1 MLLKLF
7 KGISPGVIFLI
18 ALTLGALWI
27 SAFLNPQMPAPAV
40 YETSPMPLYGIIKQV
55 TGNNLLGGVIFS
67 FLAVTILIFL
77 LVSFNTSVFFINERT
92 FLPALFYIQFSAL
105 FPQQQIMNPVIP
117 ASIFLMITL
126 MRIMKAYRKQGTA
139 FNFFDAGILIS
150 IGSLF
155 YINILW
161 FGLLLIIGIALLR
174 TGNIKEIAIS
184 ILGLLTPYI
193 LTIGLYYVLGKDIG
207 AFLADINY
215 NLFGKTSGY
224 SFSKLTIIVVILT
237 GIILLISTA
246 FLLMRMSSK
255 KIKSRKTFYLL
266 LWALFISL
274 VLYTLLP
281 SVSVEIIWI
290 TSIPASYILAHYFAF
305 VRGKI
310 IPEIM
315 FSGMFV
321 LIILL
326 QAFYIF

>member
-40 YETSPMPLYGIIKQV
+40 YETSPMPLYGIIKQI

-92 FLPALFYIQFSAL
+92 FLPALFYILFGAL

-237 GIILLISTA
+237 GIILLISTS

-274 VLYTLLP
+274 LLYTLLP
-281 SVSVEIIWI
+281 SVSIDMIWI
-290 TSIPASYILAHYFAF
+290 TSIPASYILAHYFVF

>member
-7 KGISPGVIFLI
+7 KGIGPGVIFLI

-40 YETSPMPLYGIIKQV
+40 YETSPMPLYGIFKQIAA
-55 TGNNLLGGVIFS
+55 NSPLGGVVFS
-67 FLAVTILIFL
+67 FLAVTVIIFL

-92 FLPALFYIQFSAL
+92 FLPALFYILFSAL
-105 FPQQQIMNPVIP
+105 FPQQQVMNPVIP
-117 ASIFLMITL
+117 ASIFLMIAL
-126 MRIMKAYRKQGTA
+126 MQIMKAYRKQGTA

-150 IGSLF
+150 IGSMF

-184 ILGLLTPYI
+184 IVGLLTPYL
-193 LTIGLYYVLGKDIG
+193 LTAGLYYVLGKDIG
-207 AFLADINY
+207 AFLGDIYY
-215 NLFGKTSGY
+215 NLFGKTTGY
-224 SFSKLTIIVVILT
+224 SFSRLTIIVLILT
-237 GIILLISTA
+237 GIIILVSIA

-274 VLYTLLP
+274 VLYLLLP

-290 TSIPASYILAHYFAF
+290 TGIPASYFLAHYFVF

-310 IPEIM
+310 IPEVM

-321 LIILL
+321 LVILL

>member
-40 YETSPMPLYGIIKQV
+40 YETSPMPLYGIIKQI

-92 FLPALFYIQFSAL
+92 FLPALFYILFSAL

-237 GIILLISTA
+237 GIILLISTS

-274 VLYTLLP
+274 LLYTLLP
-281 SVSVEIIWI
+281 SVSIDMIWI
-290 TSIPASYILAHYFAF
+290 TSIPASYILAHYFVF

>member
-290 TSIPASYILAHYFAF
+290 TSIPASYILAHYFVF

>member
-40 YETSPMPLYGIIKQV
+40 YETSPMPLYGIIKQI

-92 FLPALFYIQFSAL
+92 FLPALFYILFGAL